1 MPGAGLKW
9 RCGVLRANCGRKSAR
24 AAVWD
29 HTRVS
34 GRPTPELRGAAKRH
48 PLERIVRHQVYA
60 SPRKTKRQ
68 RLRTRG
74 RRSNLQTCRATEWPR
89 QAPQQSGRGL

>member
-29 HTRVS
+29 HTRVL
-34 GRPTPELRGAAKRH
+34 GRPTIKLTGAAKRR
-48 PLERIVRHQVYA
+48 PVERIVRPGPGH
-60 SPRKTKRQ
+60 
-68 RLRTRG
+68 
-74 RRSNLQTCRATEWPR
+74 
-89 QAPQQSGRGL
+89 

>member
-29 HTRVS
+29 HTRVL
-34 GRPTPELRGAAKRH
+34 GRPTIKLTGAAKRR
-48 PLERIVRHQVYA
+48 PVERIVRCHLTT
-60 SPRKTKRQ
+60 P
-68 RLRTRG
+68 
-74 RRSNLQTCRATEWPR
+74 
-89 QAPQQSGRGL
+89 